1 MVSHVKTWIEHAEGV
16 CGGRARVR
24 NTRIP
29 VWTLV
34 AYRNLGS
41 SDQELLASYPT
52 LKQVDLEGAW
62 HYYEKHRDE
71 IDQDIADNEA
81 E

>member
-1 MVSHVKTWIEHAEGV
+1 MVSQVKTWIEHAEGV

-34 AYRNLGS
+34 DYRNLG
-41 SDQELLASYPT
+41 ASII
-52 LKQVDLEGAW
+52 KV
-62 HYYEKHRDE
+62 H
-71 IDQDIADNEA
+71 
-81 E
+81 